1 MKCGGVMRLPSDIGI
16 GGFEMKEQT
25 YEGQTFLEYAN
36 EAAGK
41 IREINRIIS
50 GTELPED
57 DSLLG
62 ELDTCIYIMI
72 QMYLAPVVRK
82 EMGSDE
88 MNNMAVEIMSVGKDE
103 IGSVIKKY
111 CKISA

>member
-1 MKCGGVMRLPSDIGI
+1 
-16 GGFEMKEQT
+16 MKEKT
-25 YEGQTFLEYAN
+25 YKGQTFLEYAN

-41 IREINRIIS
+41 IREINQIIS
-50 GTELPED
+50 GTDIPED

-88 MNNMAVEIMSVGKDE
+88 MNNMTCKIMSAEKGE
-103 IGSVIKKY
+103 IESIIKEY

>member
-1 MKCGGVMRLPSDIGI
+1 MKG
-16 GGFEMKEQT
+16 QT
-25 YEGQTFLEYAN
+25 YKGKGFLEYAN

-41 IREINRIIS
+41 IREINRMVS
-50 GTELPED
+50 GTEIPED

-72 QMYLAPVVRK
+72 QMYLEPVVRK

-88 MNNMAVEIMSVGKDE
+88 MNNLAVEIMSAGKDGIE
-103 IGSVIKKY
+103 SIIMEY

>member
-1 MKCGGVMRLPSDIGI
+1 
-16 GGFEMKEQT
+16 MKEQT
-25 YEGQTFLEYAN
+25 YKGQTFLEYAV

-41 IREINRIIS
+41 IREINQIIS

-62 ELDTCIYIMI
+62 ELDTCLYIMI

-88 MNNMAVEIMSVGKDE
+88 MNNMAIEIMSAGKDE
-103 IGSVIKKY
+103 VSRIITKY
-111 CKISA
+111 CKVSA

>member
-1 MKCGGVMRLPSDIGI
+1 MQLPLYNGI
-16 GGFEMKEQT
+16 GGNEMKEQT

-50 GTELPED
+50 GTDLPED

-103 IGSVIKKY
+103 IGSVIKEY